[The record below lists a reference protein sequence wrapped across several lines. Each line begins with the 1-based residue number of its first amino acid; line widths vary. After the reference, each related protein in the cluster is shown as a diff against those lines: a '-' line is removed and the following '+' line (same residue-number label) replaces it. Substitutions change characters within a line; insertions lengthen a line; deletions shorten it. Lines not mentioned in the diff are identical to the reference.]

1 MKKVKEEEQ
10 EAAKEK
16 AVFPCVLQILPEHI
30 FNNKDPIIVGVEVL
44 EGVARVG
51 TLVRTPN
58 GLSTIAHAP
67 FIPPP
72 PLNAIRILIRILIRA
87 RTRNATSRS
96 FACLPRERS
105 PLAKSPG
112 WKRYVSSSSQQDRPA
127 SLAHSLTHSLPSLP
141 SKPQEKGKPLQKA
154 VTGDKVAM
162 KLEATNAAESAVL
175 FGRHFDA
182 QDALVSRV
190 TRDSIDVL
198 KANFRDEMS
207 KDDWRLVI
215 RLKKVFNID

>member
-72 PLNAIRILIRILIRA
+72 PLNAIRILIRILIHARA

-141 SKPQEKGKPLQKA
+141 SLPPLQTAGERQTPAKGCYRGQG
-154 VTGDKVAM
+154 GD
-162 KLEATNAAESAVL
+162 ETRGNQR
-175 FGRHFDA
+175 GR
-182 QDALVSRV
+182 VSRPV
-190 TRDSIDVL
+190 RPPL
-198 KANFRDEMS
+198 
-207 KDDWRLVI
+207 
-215 RLKKVFNID
+215 